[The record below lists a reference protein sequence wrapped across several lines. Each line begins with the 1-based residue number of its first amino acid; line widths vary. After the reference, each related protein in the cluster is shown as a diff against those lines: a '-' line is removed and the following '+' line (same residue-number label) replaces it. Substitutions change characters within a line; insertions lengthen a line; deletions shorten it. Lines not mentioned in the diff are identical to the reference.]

1 MIKLFP
7 LGGIGNVTKNMYVYE
22 YDQELLIVDCGIGFP
37 GYDMPGVDFLIPDA
51 RYVQDRLEQGA
62 KIVGLVLTHGHDDHI
77 AALPYIVPEI
87 GEDVP
92 IYGSPL
98 TAEFAMNRMAD
109 NGLEKEVQYFDK
121 GKLKLGSFE
130 LESIRVTH
138 SIPDTRHLV
147 IRTPDGVFYHGS
159 DFKLDLTPIDG
170 IPTDLQAIAKIGK
183 EGVLCAMIDSL
194 RIERPFPTPSEAVVG
209 PALRRE
215 FHGVRG
221 KVFVTLMSSNIHR
234 IQQAIDV
241 AHEFGRKVTFIGR
254 SIEQNVNTCMN
265 MGLLHF
271 PANSKL
277 NKRNLQD
284 VPDEELCVIIA
295 GSQGQPGSSL
305 VRAVAGQHRYITV
318 DKGDKIIFSSEPIP
332 GSEMFVYETI
342 DEISLRGVEVVYS
355 DIEDD
360 LHVSGHASSYEQMI
374 LLHLLQPQFVFPI
387 GGQER
392 HRVQF
397 SLEVQKHGVNPKQ
410 IVLPKYGVQVEFS
423 GSRMSYGE
431 EFPLRERTVDG
442 AEAANIVASLL
453 DERQMLSQYGV
464 MVVSLV
470 EHNDVIDGY
479 QAEIVTKGFRANEDE
494 SLHDIE
500 ALVREEIVEYLSSHD
515 TADSDFRKG
524 LEKHI
529 LHAIKRKMGK
539 APTVLVTVNGVTSTT

>member
-22 YDQELLIVDCGIGFP
+22 YEQELLIIDCGIGFP
-37 GYDMPGVDFLIPDA
+37 GYDMPGVDFLIPDVQ
-51 RYVQDRLEQGA
+51 YIQDRLSEGA

-77 AALPYIVPEI
+77 AALPYILREI
-87 GEDVP
+87 GEDIP

-98 TAEFAMNRMAD
+98 TAEFAMNRMSD
-109 NGLEKEVQYFDK
+109 NGVEKEVTYFDK
-121 GKLKLGSFE
+121 GQLKLGSFTVE
-130 LESIRVTH
+130 TIRVTH
-138 SIPDTRHLV
+138 SIPDTRHIV
-147 IRTPDGVFYHGS
+147 IRTPEGIFYHGS

-170 IPTDLQAIAKIGK
+170 IPTDLQAIAQIGK
-183 EGVLCAMIDSL
+183 EGVLCAALDCL

-215 FHGVRG
+215 FHGVEG
-221 KVFVTLMSSNIHR
+221 KVFVTLMSSNLHR

-241 AHEFGRKVTFIGR
+241 AAEFGRKVTFIGR
-254 SIEQNVNTCMN
+254 SIEQNVNTAMN

-271 PANSKL
+271 PPNVKL
-277 NKRNLQD
+277 NKRNIGD
-284 VPDEELCVIIA
+284 TPDDQLCVIIA

-305 VRAVAGQHRYITV
+305 VRAVAGEHRYIAV
-318 DKGDKIIFSSEPIP
+318 ERGDKIIFSSEPIP

-360 LHVSGHASSYEQMI
+360 LHVSGHASSFEQMT
-374 LLHLLQPQFVFPI
+374 LLHLLQPQYVFPI

-397 SLEVQKHGVNPKQ
+397 TLEVRKHGYASKQ
-410 IVLPKYGVQVEFS
+410 VVLPKYGVQVEFAS
-423 GSRMSYGE
+423 GKLRYGE

-442 AEAANIVASLL
+442 AQAANIVASLL
-453 DERQMLSQYGV
+453 DERQMLGQYGV
-464 MVVSLV
+464 MVISLIA
-470 EHNDVIDGY
+470 HNDTVDGY
-479 QAEIVTKGFRANEDE
+479 QAEIVTKGFRTNDTASQEELE
-494 SLHDIE
+494 SR
-500 ALVREEIVEYLSSHD
+500 VREEVVAYLSSHD
-515 TADSDFRKG
+515 SAEQGFRKG

-529 LHAIKRKMGK
+529 LHGLKREFGK
-539 APTVLVTVNGVTSTT
+539 APTVLVVMNSVTTTT